1 MQEAVAGTKNLM
13 LHSVTA
19 ISQLIDAK
27 DRYTREHS
35 QRVAEYSRLI
45 AIICGRLRIRRTELI
60 YRSGLLHDI
69 GKIAVPDAVLNKPE
83 RLTDEEYEVM
93 KKHTVWGREIL
104 SGLEFLPQA
113 DLGATYH
120 HERYDGSGYPYG
132 MHGEELPEMVRIIS
146 AADALDAMNSNRCY
160 RKHCDRDYII
170 GEFRKGA
177 GKQFDAGVAHA
188 VVALI
193 EEGRITV

>member
-1 MQEAVAGTKNLM
+1 M
-13 LHSVTA
+13 
-19 ISQLIDAK
+19 
-27 DRYTREHS
+27 
-35 QRVAEYSRLI
+35 
-45 AIICGRLRIRRTELI
+45 
-60 YRSGLLHDI
+60 
-69 GKIAVPDAVLNKPE
+69 
-83 RLTDEEYEVM
+83 
-93 KKHTVWGREIL
+93 
-104 SGLEFLPQA
+104 PQA

-160 RKHCDRDYII
+160 RKHCDSDYII

-177 GKQFDAGVAHA
+177 GKQFDAGVAQA

>member
-1 MQEAVAGTKNLM
+1 M
-13 LHSVTA
+13 LFRS
-19 ISQLIDAK
+19 
-27 DRYTREHS
+27 
-35 QRVAEYSRLI
+35 
-45 AIICGRLRIRRTELI
+45 

-113 DLGATYH
+113 DPGATYH

-177 GKQFDAGVAHA
+177 GKQFDAGVAQA

>member
-1 MQEAVAGTKNLM
+1 MLKNLGM
-13 LHSVTA
+13 YQNEPLMETA
-19 ISQLIDAK
+19 YQ
-27 DRYTREHS
+27 
-35 QRVAEYSRLI
+35 
-45 AIICGRLRIRRTELI
+45 ICR
-60 YRSGLLHDI
+60 
-69 GKIAVPDAVLNKPE
+69 
-83 RLTDEEYEVM
+83 
-93 KKHTVWGREIL
+93 W
-104 SGLEFLPQA
+104 
-113 DLGATYH
+113 H

-177 GKQFDAGVAHA
+177 GKQFDAGVAQA

>member
-1 MQEAVAGTKNLM
+1 M
-13 LHSVTA
+13 
-19 ISQLIDAK
+19 
-27 DRYTREHS
+27 
-35 QRVAEYSRLI
+35 
-45 AIICGRLRIRRTELI
+45 
-60 YRSGLLHDI
+60 
-69 GKIAVPDAVLNKPE
+69 
-83 RLTDEEYEVM
+83 
-93 KKHTVWGREIL
+93 
-104 SGLEFLPQA
+104 PQA

>member
-1 MQEAVAGTKNLM
+1 MIGVSDDVLYK
-13 LHSVTA
+13 
-19 ISQLIDAK
+19 ID
-27 DRYTREHS
+27 D
-35 QRVAEYSRLI
+35 
-45 AIICGRLRIRRTELI
+45 
-60 YRSGLLHDI
+60 
-69 GKIAVPDAVLNKPE
+69 
-83 RLTDEEYEVM
+83 LTQEEYD
-93 KKHTVWGREIL
+93 EIKEHINY
-104 SGLEFLPQA
+104 SVKILEDIKQLK
-113 DLGATYH
+113 DVVEIIKCH
-120 HERYDGSGYPYG
+120 HENYDGSGYPYG

-177 GKQFDAGVAHA
+177 GKQFDAGVAQA